1 MKSKCEK
8 IIILKL
14 IPQFG
19 SIIMLQT
26 ANESTA
32 WLMRCL
38 FWLIRSS
45 EQDINTHSAGVAW
58 IQTMEVLCNAG
69 YGLSQ
74 GSHQLSLLYVL

>member
-1 MKSKCEK
+1 
-8 IIILKL
+8 
-14 IPQFG
+14 
-19 SIIMLQT
+19 MLQT

-45 EQDINTHSAGVAW
+45 EQDRNTHSAGVAW

-74 GSHQLSLLYVL
+74 GGHQLSLLYVL